1 MARMSDKGPSTHVSM
16 YKEDVDLLDSIIERT
31 GRLNGALIKEG
42 QDRVEWFS
50 RKSLIMVRKD
60 TIHHFSGN
68 GKESFYSH
76 PAKAHTSK
84 KNETIMLYQQ
94 DCVWFDDLAQ
104 KMNFPEF
111 AHLPARKAQLAARKE
126 LFHRLVCYLDGIYTK
141 IFSEAEKSLKG
152 AQADGETL

>member
-60 TIHHFSGN
+60 TIHHFSGD
-68 GKESFYSH
+68 GKESLYSH

-94 DCVWFDDLAQ
+94 DCEWLDELAK
-104 KMNFPEF
+104 KMNLPEF

-126 LFHRLVCYLDGIYTK
+126 LFHRLVCYLDEIYTK
-141 IFSEAEKSLKG
+141 IFSETEKSLKG
-152 AQADGETL
+152 AQADGEPL